1 MRLLVLLLRPL
12 ALLLVAPIA
21 IILALPPVS
30 RLLLPLFYRGGR
42 PTRAGRFGNR
52 CWSWLV
58 SSGLTPSKW
67 PGTPVIG
74 PATLEVRGRRTG
86 RPRSNMVTWV
96 EYEGDR
102 YFVSMLGEGSE
113 WVRNLRAAGG
123 EAVFRQG
130 ARRPV
135 RLKEVPAVERAPVI
149 QAWYRR
155 TYVSTRY
162 HFGIDPKAA
171 IEEFERVAPDHPV
184 YRIVFSDQPQE
195 VTP

>member
-1 MRLLVLLLRPL
+1 MRALVLLLRPL

-42 PTRAGRFGNR
+42 PTRAGRLVHR
-52 CWSWLV
+52 CWPWLV
-58 SSGLTPSKW
+58 SRGLTPSKW

-123 EAVFRQG
+123 EAVVRQG
-130 ARRPV
+130 ARRAG
-135 RLKEVPAVERAPVI
+135 RLEAVPGVERA
-149 QAWYRR
+149 R
-155 TYVSTRY
+155 
-162 HFGIDPKAA
+162 
-171 IEEFERVAPDHPV
+171 
-184 YRIVFSDQPQE
+184 
-195 VTP
+195 